1 MTLFKTTFSLHHSN
15 ALIII
20 ILPKL
25 LISQKAKQYTSS
37 TRKQL
42 CNDLTTVSHTHD
54 ALGLIQIVIT
64 ISVFLGGWQSLEKF
78 MMFLRNDTRFAQCQQ
93 IVLLCSWYWQSRFV
107 TLCKCWEVGQKRNWR
122 SASSCCINSREAVCI
137 PVFVLYLVSA
147 FLKSN
152 DFNFEPIHRF
162 SVFVLTPVFDQLFR
176 YRLAVEKISMF

>member
-1 MTLFKTTFSLHHSN
+1 MKLFKTTFSLHHSN

-54 ALGLIQIVIT
+54 ALIQIVIT

-78 MMFLRNDTRFAQCQQ
+78 MMFLWNDTRFAQCQQ
-93 IVLLCSWYWQSRFV
+93 IVLLCS
-107 TLCKCWEVGQKRNWR
+107 
-122 SASSCCINSREAVCI
+122 
-137 PVFVLYLVSA
+137 
-147 FLKSN
+147 
-152 DFNFEPIHRF
+152 
-162 SVFVLTPVFDQLFR
+162 
-176 YRLAVEKISMF
+176 